1 MASNGNFVQQEQYK
15 NVGQAAYADADPNTA
30 DRSLSKEQVGWFFVE
45 QYYTTLSQQP
55 EKLHLFYN
63 KISQFVYGLEA
74 EVTNVAVGRQ
84 QIQERI
90 KALEFL
96 DCKVRVS
103 NVDTQGSFDNIVI
116 QVIGETSSKGDES
129 KKFVQTFVL
138 AQQPS
143 GYFVL
148 NDILRYISED
158 EEDNSTAPADTPVES
173 QEPAPTVAEPEC
185 AEGNGTEEPKLDAE
199 AVDEK
204 LNEAAVSQNEP
215 LNGNLVAEHPK
226 IAEADPEPAAEVP
239 SQVTA
244 EETAAS
250 PEKSE
255 KASPSPAA
263 QPKQEEAVAV
273 AAPPAS
279 APIPSSSD
287 SSAPIP
293 SSAPTPATTSTPA
306 PAPAPAPAAPP
317 KPMTW
322 AGRAAAAAT
331 GPRPVVPLPKAANT
345 PAPAVA
351 TGAGAPVAPSTA
363 PPAASAAAN
372 PVLSPA
378 SAKAV
383 PVARPAAP
391 AAHIPETATK
401 ESTGWKTAG
410 VDSKRQTRSQSISTH
425 AAGKEGTLAYVKFVN
440 EKVRDADLRN
450 ALSACGELAY
460 FDINRQKNCAFV
472 EFKTVEGYQAAV
484 AANPHP
490 VNGAE
495 VVVEPRRPKTTGHGA
510 TNYHTHRGNGSGG
523 RGRGGSDGSRIGQ
536 GSQRGNYSGQ
546 SRGRG
551 GAVRGR
557 GGAQATNA

>member
-1 MASNGNFVQQEQYK
+1 MTSNGNFVQQEQYK
-15 NVGQAAYADADPNTA
+15 NVGQAAYADADSNTA
-30 DRSLSKEQVGWFFVE
+30 NRSLSKEEVGWFFVE

-63 KISQFVYGLEA
+63 KVSQFVYGQEA

-103 NVDTQGSFDNIVI
+103 NVDTQASFDNIVI
-116 QVIGETSSKGDES
+116 QVIGETSNKGDES

-158 EEDNSTAPADTPVES
+158 EEDNSTAPVDTPVES

-185 AEGNGTEEPKLDAE
+185 AEGTSTEESKLDAE

-204 LNEAAVSQNEP
+204 LNEAAVSQNQAAASQNEP
-215 LNGNLVAEHPK
+215 LNDNLVAEHPK
-226 IAEADPEPAAEVP
+226 IAEAKPEPAAEVP

-255 KASPSPAA
+255 KASPPPAA
-263 QPKQEEAVAV
+263 QPKQEAVAVAV

-279 APIPSSSD
+279 VPIPS
-287 SSAPIP
+287 PT
-293 SSAPTPATTSTPA
+293 PTPATTSTPA
-306 PAPAPAPAAPP
+306 PASAPAAPTAPP

-351 TGAGAPVAPSTA
+351 TGAAAPVAPSTA

-372 PVLSPA
+372 PVSSPA
-378 SAKAV
+378 SARAV
-383 PVARPAAP
+383 PAARPAAP
-391 AAHIPETATK
+391 AAHIPETAAK

-425 AAGKEGTLAYVKFVN
+425 ATGKEGTLAYVKFVN

-546 SRGRG
+546 NRGRG

>member
-1 MASNGNFVQQEQYK
+1 MTSNGNFVQQEQYK
-15 NVGQAAYADADPNTA
+15 NVGQAAHADANPNTA
-30 DRSLSKEQVGWFFVE
+30 NRSLSNEEVGWFFVE
-45 QYYTTLSQQP
+45 QYYTTLSRQP

-63 KISQFVYGLEA
+63 KVSQFVYGREA

-103 NVDTQGSFDNIVI
+103 NVDTQASFDNIVI
-116 QVIGETSSKGDES
+116 QVIGETSNKGDES

-158 EEDNSTAPADTPVES
+158 EEDNSTAPVDTPVES

-185 AEGNGTEEPKLDAE
+185 AEENGAEESKLDAE

-226 IAEADPEPAAEVP
+226 IAEAKPEPAAEVP

-250 PEKSE
+250 PEKTE
-255 KASPSPAA
+255 TAS
-263 QPKQEEAVAV
+263 
-273 AAPPAS
+273 APPAYVAVTPTPAP
-279 APIPSSSD
+279 APIPSS
-287 SSAPIP
+287 AP
-293 SSAPTPATTSTPA
+293 APTPATTSTPVAA
-306 PAPAPAPAAPP
+306 PAPAAPAAPP

-322 AGRAAAAAT
+322 AGRAAAAS

-345 PAPAVA
+345 PAPTVA
-351 TGAGAPVAPSTA
+351 TGAGAPAAPSTA

-372 PVLSPA
+372 PTTSPA
-378 SAKAV
+378 SARAV
-383 PVARPAAP
+383 PAARPAAP
-391 AAHIPETATK
+391 AAHLPETAAK

-536 GSQRGNYSGQ
+536 GSQRGNYTGQ
-546 SRGRG
+546 NRGRG